1 MYRRLAPMTIRARP
15 SKPMYAI
22 GTTSDASDAHAVE
35 RDDARIL
42 TNDDVTLV
50 LVALYPRPYIA
61 RV

>member
-1 MYRRLAPMTIRARP
+1 MTIRARP